1 MNCNSVLS
9 RCQIMILKIKYYKIM
24 GFRENLKNELTYQGM
39 LVKELSEKTG
49 IPKRTLDNYLR
60 EKGSMPPADYAV
72 RIAKALNTSVEFLVD
87 GITIR
92 NANSISDKG
101 IEAFLR
107 MKKEDQEY
115 FIKLMIAVSR
125 NQ

>member
-1 MNCNSVLS
+1 
-9 RCQIMILKIKYYKIM
+9 M
-24 GFRENLKNELTYQGM
+24 GFRVNLKNELTYQGM

-87 GITIR
+87 GITIK
-92 NANSISDKG
+92 NANSISAKG

-115 FIKLMIAVSR
+115 FIKLMTAVSK